1 MLLEQAARGGRRWVE
16 GEVSLSDVA
25 RLATGSRVNA
35 AGPNGF
41 ADFVAGRSVG
51 ILGPAPLSEVDRAE
65 VLAADIVAAPVA
77 PTHAAERLDVPEW
90 VDIAY
95 VLQWSGA
102 LRVDWRSDGVLVI
115 RGGDPIGSL
124 TGFEGKLRPCR
135 TVRSSGLVGH
145 PTAVPDMVVDLLLAG
160 AAEIRVA
167 GANFYITTTQPYRP
181 TTSRFGADEWNSG
194 GTPFFVTSGFTTHPP
209 IENRNLV
216 RTLALSGRVKLLGET
231 ADVIE
236 MPSHRAAEL
245 LESSWSMPRR

>member
-77 PTHAAERLDVPEW
+77 PTADADRLNVHGY

-95 VLQWSGA
+95 VLPWSGE
-102 LRVDWRSDGVLVI
+102 LHVDWRSDGVLVV
-115 RGGDPIGSL
+115 RGSDGDGLL
-124 TGFEGKLRPCR
+124 TGFDGKFRHCR
-135 TVRSSGLVGH
+135 SVRASGLVGH
-145 PTAVPDMVVDLLLAG
+145 PTAVPDMVVDLLVAG
-160 AAEIRVA
+160 AAEVRVA
-167 GANFYITTTQPYRP
+167 GVNFYMSTLPPYRSSA
-181 TTSRFGADEWNSG
+181 SRFGLDEWNSVG
-194 GTPFFVTSGFTTHPP
+194 RPFFATSMFATHPP